1 MIEAAEQEIPRGSVA
16 AGHRARLP
24 AGAQP
29 PYIVYINGV
38 AQKEGTDY
46 EVRAGEIV
54 FNRQIL
60 KEDRVGFGRW
70 LAMYMGIF
78 GTYRKNETV
87 DIEYRR
93 EGEIGLA
100 SDVSLYD

>member
-1 MIEAAEQEIPRGSVA
+1 MSDAPEQEIPRGSVA

-29 PYIVYINGV
+29 PFVVYVNGV
-38 AQKEGTDY
+38 VQNEGTDY
-46 EVRAGEIV
+46 DVRAGEIV
-54 FNRQIL
+54 FTRQIL
-60 KEDRVGFGRW
+60 KEDKVGFGRW

-93 EGEIGLA
+93 NGEIQLA
-100 SDVSLYD
+100 SDVALYD

>member
-1 MIEAAEQEIPRGSVA
+1 MTDAGEQEIPRGSVA

-24 AGAQP
+24 AGAGP
-29 PYIVYINGV
+29 PFVVYVNGV
-38 AQKEGTDY
+38 VQREGADY

-54 FNRQIL
+54 FTRQIL

-93 EGEIGLA
+93 GGKTELA
-100 SDVSLYD
+100 SDVALSD

>member
-1 MIEAAEQEIPRGSVA
+1 MSESTEQEIPRGSIA

-24 AGAQP
+24 AGAEP
-29 PYIVYINGV
+29 PFVVYVNGV
-38 AQKEGTDY
+38 VQNEGTDY

-54 FNRQIL
+54 FTRQIL
-60 KEDRVGFGRW
+60 KEDKVGLGRW

-87 DIEYRR
+87 DVEYRR
-93 EGEIGLA
+93 NGEIQLA
-100 SDVSLYD
+100 SDVATYD

>member
-1 MIEAAEQEIPRGSVA
+1 MSEPTEGNIPRGSIA

-29 PYIVYINGV
+29 PFVVYVNGV
-38 AQKEGTDY
+38 VQNEGTDY

-54 FNRQIL
+54 FSRQIL
-60 KEDRVGFGRW
+60 KEERVGVGRW
-70 LAMYMGIF
+70 LAMYIGIF
-78 GTYRKNETV
+78 GTYRTNETV

-93 EGEIGLA
+93 DGEVQLA
-100 SDVSLYD
+100 SDVPLYD